1 MAVFIPPIEK
11 ILQFKVKP
19 TQGEL
24 YLLQFLEKT
33 LDDSFEIYFNPY
45 LIICPDQG
53 TGLDDSSE
61 IYFNPYI
68 NGYRPDVVI
77 MRKNYGVL
85 IIEVNDWDLSLY
97 ELNDKKH
104 WKPIKQVLKYK
115 ENLFK
120 LHIENLFEKKIIDI
134 EEFNIVA
141 CAVYFHNATEQQITD
156 LFSKDEKYQEFLKPY
171 IDLIG
176 RNNLNESDFK
186 KLLEERDLIST
197 KESFLFTEDLY
208 NSFKHFMCPLLHT
221 KEEGENLVYTPEQ
234 EKIIY
239 EDKKQQRVKGVFGSG
254 KTTVLAARAVQ
265 VYKRLSLTNPNAK
278 ILILTYN
285 ITLTN
290 YIHDKISKIREDFP
304 WDAFIISN
312 YHLFINSQL
321 KNLGIPFERNKCI
334 DSKSLD
340 LNYYSNKNLFIANKS
355 HIKPFDAIFVDEIQD
370 FKKEWMEIIK
380 ECFLAEDG
388 EYVLFGDAKQNTYN
402 NSLIEQKDVFTNVQD
417 VTELT
422 QCFRSESKIKDFA
435 IRYQKLFHGM
445 YESDILT
452 SNDSYQEIKSKR
464 EQNGCI
470 IYVPNKYLP
479 NKDFYK
485 PLYKL
490 IQEIIKTDF
499 NNISPNDITIIG
511 FNIDFL
517 RLLDLYFRY
526 ASGERTTT
534 TFETFEVMYLNGL
547 KVLGSEYPKW
557 ISDGLKLL
565 KTDKRRRYPILAML
579 LTIYDLSKAYPEV
592 NIFQEKKENYFK
604 EYNVSINEFENYID
618 SYRDEF
624 EEFEKIV
631 CNYNYEKIRRNKK
644 LLFRMN
650 SGTIKIS
657 TIQSFKGYES
667 ELLFL
672 IIDPSE
678 CTDNKISFDELIYT
692 GITRCRSNLVI
703 INIGNDAYDKIFES
717 LFEYIKNKHS
727 N

>member
-45 LIICPDQG
+45 M
-53 TGLDDSSE
+53 
-61 IYFNPYI
+61 
-68 NGYRPDVVI
+68 NGDRPDVVI

-85 IIEVNDWDLSLY
+85 IIEVKDWDLSLY
-97 ELNDKKH
+97 ELDDKKH
-104 WKPIKQVLKYK
+104 WKLKTDKNAYPQSPINQVLKYK
-115 ENLFK
+115 DNLFE
-120 LHIENLFEKKIIDI
+120 LHIENLLEKKIKD
-134 EEFNIVA
+134 FRNFKIVA
-141 CAVYFHNATEQQITD
+141 CAVYFHNANEQQITD
-156 LFSKDEKYQEFLKPY
+156 FLVSPFSKDKKYQIFLKNN

-176 RNNLNESDFK
+176 RNNLNESDFE
-186 KLLEERDLIST
+186 KLLKKRYLVAS
-197 KESFLFTEDLY
+197 KESSLFKEDLY
-208 NSFKHFMCPLLHT
+208 NSFKHFMSPPRHM
-221 KEEGENLVYTPEQ
+221 KEDGENLVYTPEQ

-239 EDKKQQRVKGVFGSG
+239 GDKKQQRIKGVFGSG
-254 KTTVLAARAVQ
+254 KTIVLAARAVQ
-265 VYKRLSLTNPNAK
+265 AYKRLSITNPNAK

-290 YIHDKISKIREDFP
+290 YIHDKISKIRENFP

-321 KNLGIPFERNKCI
+321 NNLGIPFEEDKCA
-334 DSKSLD
+334 DSERLD
-340 LNYYSNKNLFIANKS
+340 LYYYSNIELFKAHKS
-355 HIKPFDAIFVDEIQD
+355 HIEPFDAIFIDEIQD

-402 NSLIEQKDVFTNVQD
+402 NSHIEQKDVCTNVQD
-417 VTELT
+417 VAELT
-422 QCFRSESKIKDFA
+422 QCFRSGFDLINFA
-435 IRYQKLFHGM
+435 IRYQKKLFCGK
-445 YESDILT
+445 YEYDTLT
-452 SNDSYQEIKSKR
+452 KNDNHQEIKCESG
-464 EQNGCI
+464 QNGSI
-470 IYVPNKYLP
+470 IYEYLL
-479 NKDFYK
+479 NQDFLKTIYEK
-485 PLYKL
+485 IHK
-490 IQEIIKTDF
+490 IIKNDF

-517 RLLDLYFRY
+517 RCFDLYYRY
-526 ASGERTTT
+526 ASGEKTTT
-534 TFETFEVMYLNGL
+534 TFETYEVMYLNGL
-547 KVLGSEYPKW
+547 KEFGRNNPKW
-557 ISDGLKLL
+557 ISDGLELL
-565 KTDKRRRYPILAML
+565 KPAASRRYSRLAML
-579 LTIYDLSKAYPEV
+579 LTIYSLSKTYPEV
-592 NIFQEKKENYFK
+592 DIFQVKKEIYFK

-618 SYRDEF
+618 SYREEF
-624 EEFEKIV
+624 EEFEDFV
-631 CNYNYEKIRRNKK
+631 VEYNYEDFRRNKK
-644 LLFRMN
+644 VHFWMN

-672 IIDPSE
+672 IIDSSE
-678 CTDNKISFDELIYT
+678 CTDYKIPFDELLYT

-703 INIGNDAYDKIFES
+703 INIGNDDYDKYLNI
-717 LFEYIKNKHS
+717 LMNNHS